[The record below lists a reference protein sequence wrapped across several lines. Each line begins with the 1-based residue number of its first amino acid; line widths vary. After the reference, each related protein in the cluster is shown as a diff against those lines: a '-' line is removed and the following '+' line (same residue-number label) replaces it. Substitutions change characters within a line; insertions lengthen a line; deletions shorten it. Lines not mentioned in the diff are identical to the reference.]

1 LGAAGATS
9 GYGTLMFGT
18 EQFLVRGPAPRGGR
32 AATKHRVVPLTRGK
46 EFEKLGASERA
57 PVANRR
63 AGFQPAPQG
72 GKIFAVRIVRLTNN
86 SAARLPAML
95 YAFRLLIKSP
105 LFTIVAIM
113 TLAIA
118 IGANTAIFTLVD
130 ALLLRALP
138 YRDPDRLVMAWANS
152 KRFGR
157 INMVTTADFA
167 NWKTRTILDEVG
179 NAGICTG
186 SAVRRSNRR
195 NFS

>member
-1 LGAAGATS
+1 MFWAQRAQRPGMGRLCSERNSSLFGDLPHGAAEPQPNIAWW
-9 GYGTLMFGT
+9 
-18 EQFLVRGPAPRGGR
+18 
-32 AATKHRVVPLTRGK
+32 GK